1 MLRLAVSGDPEGMQ
15 LDAVPGQHRE
25 DAIAARRE
33 LRMSCAAAP
42 GRDDLPRLTLAEAGQ
57 HDLLVVARPRDLGYA
72 VEQEVARIPG
82 HQREQVDHRE
92 AGAALASGEAGA
104 AADRGVVDARG
115 RGRGVEPD
123 DHQMAA
129 STEPGACQAVP
140 VAAVAGEHGLSLA
153 ALSLAALS
161 DPGPAHRVTACGW
174 CRWMQQRFRAFIR
187 ETHAIPGPVL
197 MTVQEQLQSQGML
210 RVGCTM

>member
-1 MLRLAVSGDPEGMQ
+1 MLRVAVSGDPEGMQ

-57 HDLLVVARPRDLGYA
+57 HDLLVIARPRDLRYA

-92 AGAALASGEAGA
+92 AGAAFASGEART
-104 AADRGVVDARG
+104 AADPGVAYARG
-115 RGRGVEPD
+115 PGRGVEPGY
-123 DHQMAA
+123 DHTAA
-129 STEPGACQAVP
+129 PAVPRACQAVP
-140 VAAVAGEHGLSLA
+140 VAA
-153 ALSLAALS
+153 
-161 DPGPAHRVTACGW
+161 
-174 CRWMQQRFRAFIR
+174 
-187 ETHAIPGPVL
+187 
-197 MTVQEQLQSQGML
+197 
-210 RVGCTM
+210 